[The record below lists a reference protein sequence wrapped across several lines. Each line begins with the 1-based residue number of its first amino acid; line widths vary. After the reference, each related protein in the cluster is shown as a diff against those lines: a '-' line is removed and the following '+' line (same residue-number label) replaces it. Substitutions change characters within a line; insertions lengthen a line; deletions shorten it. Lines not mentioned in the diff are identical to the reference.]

1 MLKNSNKTGLKKK
14 IFTFFISFILIGISS
29 WALGLFF
36 VYFFGSKIIKET
48 IGSNFQTLA
57 IETSK
62 KLELMIN
69 QYTYE
74 VRTLAGS
81 EEIIVDVEKS
91 DQVLRQGRVDDAK
104 VIEKVWPSVYKDD
117 LQVRRFTKNRAAERL
132 KKVLRSDI
140 VEIIVT
146 NEKGILLAAT
156 EKPAHYYYGDE
167 GWWRSTFS
175 KRKTI
180 LSDIF
185 FSKERGGYFFAVSS
199 PIIKNE
205 RPIGVIRFTYDVELL
220 SESVISASIG
230 ETEHTMLVS
239 SDGTLLFCPI
249 FSIGTHNLKD
259 ELKSAIFK
267 NTPGWAATMAD
278 IHYPGKDAI
287 NGYSPVNMTMTM
299 GPENFGGKNWYIF
312 TSQDPD
318 ETYKPVWGMLKW
330 IAIAGISGGVLG
342 LGMMFLLGF
351 VLIQRI
357 VRPINLLQEK
367 AELIG
372 QGNLDCN
379 IDIHT
384 GDEIESLAAEFKKMA
399 ANLKRSLSDMAF
411 QRSEMRYQDLVEN
424 SPEMI
429 HQIDKDLKFVHVNKT
444 ELERLGY
451 TLDEIKDVRLIDI
464 VPPDHR
470 DRISEYLMVVMK
482 EGEARVETIFIT
494 KDGEQI
500 DVELSATAQYDPNT
514 GEFIATRGFTRDI
527 SERKRLEEE
536 RLNYTVKLEQE
547 VAERTREL
555 ADSEKK
561 YRSLFDFAEDSMM
574 RINREGKIFAVNKR
588 EEWLIGYK
596 EEELLGK
603 ELTTI
608 LPEGYWDEFGRLLRV
623 TIDENKKV
631 PTSEVEVIRN
641 DGRLIPMELDFSGI
655 SEDDNVVAVQVH
667 FRDISTR
674 KVLQQQVERYREALE
689 AKVEEVMATKDYLE
703 SLLENAEDVIYTLDL
718 NGKFTY
724 LNKKVGDWG
733 YKREDLEGR
742 SFLSITADRNANESV
757 VTEEWES
764 CPFIGTIDGGRN
776 RYDMEILTKAGDIR
790 YTTINASPLRD
801 KEGKIIGIL
810 GIARDITEKRHL
822 EQKVRQSE
830 RLAAIG
836 QLAAGLAHEINN
848 PLGGIFNC
856 LYNIKKGG
864 LTPQKKDEYIGY
876 MEDAIQRVKKIVS
889 ELLDFSQ
896 MKELKL
902 SMVNPNKLIEDVI
915 QSLDYAIKEKSIRIE
930 RLPSRKDLSIMLDKG
945 RMEQVLANL
954 VLNSIQAVDINGI
967 ISFRTDAEDQ
977 HCLIEIS
984 DNGAGIHPEVLP
996 KIFDPFFTTKD
1007 VGKGAGLGLSVS
1019 RGIIERH
1026 NGNIEVSSEI
1036 GKGTSFKIKLPLR
1049 SWPERNS
1056 LSRSD
1061 RVNMGVS

>member
-1 MLKNSNKTGLKKK
+1 MLKNSNKTGLRKK
-14 IFTFFISFILIGISS
+14 IFTFFISFILIGITS
-29 WALGLFF
+29 WALSLFF

-57 IETSK
+57 LETSK

-81 EEIIVDVEKS
+81 EELVFDVEKS
-91 DQVLRQGRVDDAK
+91 DQVLRQGRVEDAK

-117 LQVRRFTKNRAAERL
+117 LQVRQFTNSRAAERL

-175 KRKTI
+175 KHKTI

-205 RPIGVIRFTYDVELL
+205 RPIGVIRFTYDIELL

-230 ETEHTMLVS
+230 ETEHTMLAS

-267 NTPGWAATMAD
+267 NTPGWVATTAD
-278 IHYPGKDAI
+278 IHYPGRDAI
-287 NGYSPVNMTMTM
+287 NGFSPVNMTMTM

-330 IAIAGISGGVLG
+330 IGIAGISGGVLG
-342 LGMMFLLGF
+342 LGLMFLLGF

-367 AELIG
+367 AEMIG
-372 QGNLDCN
+372 QGNLDCD

-399 ANLKRSLSDMAF
+399 ANLKKSLSNMAF

-444 ELERLGY
+444 ELEKLGY
-451 TLDEIKDVRLIDI
+451 TLDEIRDMKLTDI
-464 VPPDHR
+464 VSA
-470 DRISEYLMVVMK
+470 DRKERIAECFKKMMVD
-482 EGEARVETIFIT
+482 GEARHETIYIT
-494 KDGEQI
+494 KDGKRI
-500 DVELSATAQYDPNT
+500 DVELSTTAQYDPDT
-514 GEFIATRGFTRDI
+514 GEFIASRGFTRDI

-574 RINREGKIFAVNKR
+574 RINREGMIFAVNKR
-588 EEWLIGYK
+588 EEWLIGYN

-603 ELTTI
+603 KLTTI
-608 LPEGYWDEFGRLLRV
+608 LPERYWNDFNKLLIE
-623 TIDENKKV
+623 TMNENKKV
-631 PTSEVEVIRN
+631 PTSEVAVTRK
-641 DGRLIPMELDFSGI
+641 DGKLIPMELDLTGI
-655 SEDDNVVAVQVH
+655 SEGDSVVAVQIH
-667 FRDISTR
+667 FRDITKR
-674 KVLQQQVERYREALE
+674 KILQGQV
-689 AKVEEVMATKDYLE
+689 
-703 SLLENAEDVIYTLDL
+703 
-718 NGKFTY
+718 
-724 LNKKVGDWG
+724 
-733 YKREDLEGR
+733 
-742 SFLSITADRNANESV
+742 
-757 VTEEWES
+757 
-764 CPFIGTIDGGRN
+764 
-776 RYDMEILTKAGDIR
+776 
-790 YTTINASPLRD
+790 
-801 KEGKIIGIL
+801 
-810 GIARDITEKRHL
+810 
-822 EQKVRQSE
+822 
-830 RLAAIG
+830 
-836 QLAAGLAHEINN
+836 
-848 PLGGIFNC
+848 
-856 LYNIKKGG
+856 
-864 LTPQKKDEYIGY
+864 
-876 MEDAIQRVKKIVS
+876 
-889 ELLDFSQ
+889 
-896 MKELKL
+896 
-902 SMVNPNKLIEDVI
+902 
-915 QSLDYAIKEKSIRIE
+915 
-930 RLPSRKDLSIMLDKG
+930 
-945 RMEQVLANL
+945 
-954 VLNSIQAVDINGI
+954 
-967 ISFRTDAEDQ
+967 
-977 HCLIEIS
+977 
-984 DNGAGIHPEVLP
+984 
-996 KIFDPFFTTKD
+996 
-1007 VGKGAGLGLSVS
+1007 
-1019 RGIIERH
+1019 
-1026 NGNIEVSSEI
+1026 
-1036 GKGTSFKIKLPLR
+1036 
-1049 SWPERNS
+1049 
-1056 LSRSD
+1056 
-1061 RVNMGVS
+1061 